1 MKRTIQAIITF
12 ILIAGI
18 LILAILGL
26 NVSLDYCANEQIEIY
41 IGKDFENEDIRN
53 IVKEV
58 TGNEWVMIQR

>member
-58 TGNEWVMIQR
+58 TGN